1 MLIVRAQVVLV
12 LLLPGHLT
20 NNDSIPKNADTT
32 NRRVAELKK
41 VATGKLILL
50 VLDGQF
56 HSLRVAPFVTVTF
69 ASHHTCTD
77 VWDSQHIRAFECI
90 DETTNSR

>member
-12 LLLPGHLT
+12 PLLPGHLT

-56 HSLRVAPFVTVTF
+56 HSLRVAPFITATF
-69 ASHHTCTD
+69 ASPSHVHRCLGQSAYPS
-77 VWDSQHIRAFECI
+77 V
-90 DETTNSR
+90 